1 MLSTTIDE
9 KIVKRA
15 YSIASISSECINTWI
30 ISFCIKRV
38 EWWVFSS
45 YTIDVMQI
53 GDVFT
58 IQWPAGRMVYT
69 PMPAQTYLLISVW
82 SGLSP
87 LYSIY
92 NQLIVS
98 GNYTQIYNLFWE
110 RFLSHIPASVQKVLE
125 KSHDRVW
132 SRTYFSREDEK
143 NYIWQS
149 WIYHHGYI
157 QAWLHDLLPTLPR
170 DNIQIYICGKPAM
183 VDEVT
188 DILLA
193 SGYDKAY
200 IHSEKY

>member
-1 MLSTTIDE
+1 MIDD

-15 YSIASISSECINTWI
+15 YSIASISSDCIESWL

-53 GDVFT
+53 GET
-58 IQWPAGRMVYT
+58 LTLQWPAGRMVYT
-69 PMPAQTYLLISVW
+69 PTPAQTYLLISVG

-92 NQLIVS
+92 NQLVAS
-98 GNYTQIYNLFWE
+98 RQYSQIYHLFGE
-110 RFLSHIPASVQKVLE
+110 RYISHIPQTIQEILE
-125 KSHDRVW
+125 VSHDHIW
-132 SRTYFSREDEK
+132 SRVYLSREDKK
-143 NYIWQS
+143 NLVWHP
-149 WIYHHGYI
+149 WLYHHGYV
-157 QAWLHDLLPTLPR
+157 QAGLHDILPTLPR
-170 DNIQIYICGKPAM
+170 TDIQIYICGKPTM
-183 VDEVT
+183 VDDVT